1 MSFDFDAGVVSGFNE
16 DVDVFWQQH
25 TSTTRAMTPRNGAT
39 IANLG
44 VVDFNAITPADLMGL
59 TYGTTPID
67 GSDVGNVL
75 VPGDV
80 FAVHTNAGNYAKAKV
95 VTWGYSITIEW
106 VTY

>member
-1 MSFDFDAGVVSGFNE
+1 MNP
-16 DVDVFWQQH
+16 
-25 TSTTRAMTPRNGAT
+25 MNGAT

-44 VVDFNAITPADLMGL
+44 VVDFNAITLADLMWL
-59 TYGTTPID
+59 TYDTTPIN

-75 VPGDV
+75 VPGNV

-95 VTWGYSITIEW
+95 VTWGNDITIEW